1 LFQHDAAHS
10 QAAGLRLDCRYFYH
24 REDLAMSDLLDRRTF
39 LKHLLAL
46 GAAGATL
53 ELSGCGQA
61 TREKAPAATAAQ
73 GSTTAASPTAAPA
86 ARPTAGQAALPAAT
100 AVPAEPATAVPAPP
114 TATAPAAEP
123 TVAPVAVAAP
133 AMAVA
138 RGPEASPAEITRR
151 AIAAIGGMERFVKKG
166 ADVIVK
172 PNICVAYWGPEYAA
186 TSNPEVVATIVS
198 LCLAAGAKRVRVMD
212 LPFGGEPR
220 DAYEK
225 SGIGKAVTEAGGT
238 MEIMSRV
245 KYKDTPIPQGK
256 SIKKWPIYQDV
267 LNADVL
273 INVPIPKHHSLAG
286 LTLGMKNVLGVVSG
300 NNRGAL
306 HSNINQRLA
315 DLATV
320 VRPTL
325 TIVDA
330 IRILTANGPSGGNLN
345 DVRKLDT
352 IIATTDPV
360 AADAYAC
367 TLFGKGKTVGY
378 VDTAAAMGL
387 GEKDLSKLRIE
398 EIAL

>member
-1 LFQHDAAHS
+1 
-10 QAAGLRLDCRYFYH
+10 
-24 REDLAMSDLLDRRTF
+24 MSDFLDRRTF

-46 GAAGATL
+46 GATGAAL
-53 ELSGCGQA
+53 ELGGCGQSA
-61 TREKAPAATAAQ
+61 REKPPAAPASQ
-73 GSTTAASPTAAPA
+73 GSNAAASPTSEPDVQ
-86 ARPTAGQAALPAAT
+86 PTAAQATQALPSAT
-100 AVPAEPATAVPAPP
+100 MAPVEPATAVPTQPAA
-114 TATAPAAEP
+114 TTAPAAES
-123 TVAPVAVAAP
+123 TVTPVAAVAP

-138 RGPEASPAEITRR
+138 RGPQASPAEITRR
-151 AIAAIGGMERFVKKG
+151 AIAAIGGMERFVKQG

-172 PNICVAYWGPEYAA
+172 PNICVAYWSPEYAA

-220 DAYEK
+220 AAYEK

-238 MEIMSRV
+238 MEIMSQV

-256 SIKKWPIYQDV
+256 AIKKWPIYQDV

-306 HSNINQRLA
+306 HNNINQRLA

-325 TIVDA
+325 TVVDA
-330 IRILTANGPSGGNLN
+330 IRILTAHGPSGGNLE

-352 IIATTDPV
+352 IVATTDPV

-378 VDTAAAMGL
+378 VDAAAAMGL